1 MSVRFADV
9 PTIADVQGLQAQL
22 DSKETHAEAEA
33 AIEAA
38 IAALQVGDISGLTAD
53 LAALT
58 ASSSAAEATA
68 TAAMPKSG
76 GAFTGPV
83 TLSADGATNLA
94 PVTKQQQ
101 TAAINAL
108 VNGAPEA
115 LDTLK
120 EISERLGL
128 DESAEA
134 TLIAI
139 VATKV
144 AKNANLSDIAN
155 AATALANLGGASASG
170 LTTEQSRAEIAEAL
184 KLAKAS
190 NLSDLASAATARTNL
205 GLGSSATHPAGDF
218 DAAGAAAAEE
228 TRAKGVEA
236 TKADLVEGKLKES
249 ELPSSVVVTSSSAE
263 GSEEVPVSDGA
274 GKSAWK
280 FGVTDGGDYALD
292 LAKVISAFGSSRA
305 GVFVQ
310 ALGKAM
316 VGKTTNGSK
325 LVEGVTSANTVFRQ
339 GQEVTGTHIPA
350 GTYILGFTTSTTVE
364 LSQAA
369 TASEE
374 GAALVAITDY
384 FLIRGLGSSRYERVR
399 LRNYRGSPGGY
410 GLNQIY
416 GSAVCLPMLTH
427 NVVSP
432 STGITKSGTWTV
444 TTGQPTP
451 ALGGPYNT
459 AYSYSTTAGDYFQY
473 ETPIACTAVGM
484 RFLTSINGG
493 LGRVELDAS
502 RTAATGFPT
511 ALQLVEDGSY
521 PNTILEEH
529 GGTLKPTDRVVDCNQ
544 SDTETHFDRRVV
556 VADGLASAKHTV
568 KVLATGY
575 ASLNEDQTGV
585 RTYITGFGYGPTET
599 AITESTVDLYTSDWI
614 MEPRIGSAWEYA
626 IHQKPHGDAAAN
638 WTGNIHGHEV
648 QDSLALSVDGVVSHP
663 TAGTVT
669 QASNYVSLVRH
680 SHIVDAEEEATK
692 VALSET
698 TYRLDR
704 RGLSVTP
711 NLEWVKES
719 VVDNAY
725 SMCSVNGALN
735 PYGKFNRGALLA
747 TPSILTL
754 TGVGTGYVG
763 LSKSGA
769 AWMWGSTGRV
779 AQLAYLVN
787 AKDFTEDW
795 QHTTVFSRIQDRGP
809 TEPPAC
815 SKIYFPWVTPDAA
828 PVTMKVGD
836 RKTWTTRYMAVF
848 ASGGINTAIEAI

>member
-1 MSVRFADV
+1 MKLVPLNESV
-9 PTIADVQGLQAQL
+9 QL
-22 DSKETHAEAEA
+22 DTNPVSFDRGAKLEVVVRGGTSVVTVYTADKSSVLPQPLVCDQGGIPKGTGNVLGWLEPGSYDLLVGEPPVEGAEDKRQRVPWEASLGDLSELLPTANALTFKGSKDCSANPKYPAAGAGDTYIVSVAGRIGGSSGVAVKPGDLLICNINGTAEGTQA
-33 AIEAA
+33 A
-38 IAALQVGDISGLTAD
+38 VGAKWDVAPSLSGLGT
-53 LAALT
+53 AALT
-58 ASSSAAEATA
+58 DV
-68 TAAMPKSG
+68 G
-76 GAFTGPV
+76 
-83 TLSADGATNLA
+83 
-94 PVTKQQQ
+94 
-101 TAAINAL
+101 
-108 VNGAPEA
+108 
-115 LDTLK
+115 
-120 EISERLGL
+120 
-128 DESAEA
+128 
-134 TLIAI
+134 
-139 VATKV
+139 
-144 AKNANLSDIAN
+144 
-155 AATALANLGGASASG
+155 
-170 LTTEQSRAEIAEAL
+170 
-184 KLAKAS
+184 
-190 NLSDLASAATARTNL
+190 
-205 GLGSSATHPAGDF
+205 
-218 DAAGAAAAEE
+218 AAGEAGKVLAADDPNIALL
-228 TRAKGVEA
+228 EA
-236 TKADLVEGKLKES
+236 GKLKAS
-249 ELPSSVVVTSSSAE
+249 ELPSSLLNATTAETSS
-263 GSEEVPVSDGA
+263 EVPVSDGS
-274 GKSAWK
+274 GGSAWML
-280 FGVTDGGDYALD
+280 GITDGGDYALD
-292 LAKVISAFGSSRA
+292 LAQAISAFRSPRA
-305 GVFVQ
+305 GIFVQ
-310 ALGKAM
+310 ALSKAM
-316 VGKTTNGSK
+316 SGKTTIGSK
-325 LVEGVTSANTVFRQ
+325 LVEGVTSANTLFRQ

-369 TASEE
+369 TATEE
-374 GAALVAITDY
+374 GASLVAVTDY

-399 LRNYRGSPGGY
+399 LRNYRGSVGGY

-416 GSAVCLPMLTH
+416 GSSVCLPMLTH

-459 AYSYSTTAGDYFQY
+459 AYSYSTTSGDYFLY
-473 ETPIACTAVGM
+473 ETPVVCTAVGV
-484 RFLTSINGG
+484 RLVTSINGG
-493 LGRVELDAS
+493 LARVEVDGS
-502 RTAATGFPT
+502 RTTATLLPT

-529 GGTLKPTDRVVDCNQ
+529 GGTLKPTDRVLDCNQ
-544 SDTETHFDRRVV
+544 SDTETLFDRRVV

-568 KVLATGY
+568 KVIATGY

-599 AITESTVDLYTSDWI
+599 AITESTVDLYVSDWI

-626 IHQKPHGDAAAN
+626 IHQKPHGDSAAN

-648 QDSLALSVDGVVSHP
+648 QDSLVLSIDGVVSHP

-669 QASNYVSLVRH
+669 QASNYVSLLRH

-719 VVDNAY
+719 VLDNAY
-725 SMCSVNGALN
+725 SMCPVNGALN
-735 PYGKFNRGALLA
+735 PYGKFNRGALIA

-787 AKDFTEDW
+787 AKDFTDNW
-795 QHTTVFSRIQDRGP
+795 QHTTVFTRIQDRGP

-815 SKIYFPWVTPDAA
+815 SKIYFPWVTPDASS
-828 PVTMKVGD
+828 VTMKVGD
-836 RKTWTTRYMAVF
+836 RKTWTTRYMAAF
-848 ASGGINTAIEAI
+848 ASGGINAAMEAI